1 MAVLVYILFG
11 LLTIYAF
18 FLFYLALGFLRTG
31 TFRVKEKFLQLPITL
46 IICARN
52 EEQTITQCLQSIVR
66 QNYVMGK
73 IQLIVINDNSSDLT
87 AQLAEAVLKESD
99 INYKIISNQQQKGK
113 KESISYAMQ
122 FANNHLIVLRDA
134 DTFTVSNKWLQS
146 ISDFYQTHQS
156 DLIIAPIAI
165 ANNFGMLWALQAI
178 ETIVLSS
185 ATCGSAFY
193 RKPFL
198 CNGANLI
205 FTKSIF
211 ERANG
216 YSSHIN
222 QASGDDVLFL
232 EDVKKIP
239 NAKIHYLKSRDA
251 IVYTYPCYSFSQ
263 LIQQK
268 VRWASKFKFNP
279 NKINFFLAGLSFVIN
294 AAWVFSF
301 AYCYFNLMGKEPFL
315 LYILVKLLIDILLLF
330 LALSFIR
337 NKNIVWFTLP
347 VGCIYPIYACVVAC
361 CSIII
366 KPRWKV

>member
-73 IQLIVINDNSSDLT
+73 IQLIVIND
-87 AQLAEAVLKESD
+87 
-99 INYKIISNQQQKGK
+99 NQQQKGK